1 MQSHNARLFDEIQ
14 AQRSE
19 MERLLAAVEEI
30 LADVGGANE
39 LLDGVVDDLAKET
52 RAVEVEMSGG

>member
-1 MQSHNARLFDEIQ
+1 
-14 AQRSE
+14 